1 MALPY
6 SMPIRGLKLILA
18 TWGGVVINSDFVS
31 NLVGMYQRTII
42 SCRGNG
48 VINIGANVG
57 ISSSTIYALDSIT
70 LEDNVM
76 IGANCKIIDNDFHPM
91 EVEKRKANKVE
102 DIRKAPILIGEN
114 TFVGMNCIILK
125 GTTIGKNCIIGAG
138 SVVHGSYP
146 DNCVIAGNPAK
157 IIKNNSK

>member
-1 MALPY
+1 
-6 SMPIRGLKLILA
+6 
-18 TWGGVVINSDFVS
+18 
-31 NLVGMYQRTII
+31 
-42 SCRGNG
+42 
-48 VINIGANVG
+48 
-57 ISSSTIYALDSIT
+57 
-70 LEDNVM
+70 
-76 IGANCKIIDNDFHPM
+76 M

-102 DIRKAPILIGEN
+102 DIRKAPIVIGEN

-157 IIKNNSK
+157 IIKYNNK

>member
-1 MALPY
+1 
-6 SMPIRGLKLILA
+6 
-18 TWGGVVINSDFVS
+18 
-31 NLVGMYQRTII
+31 MYQRTII
-42 SCRGNG
+42 SSRGNG

-102 DIRKAPILIGEN
+102 DIRKAPIVIGEN

-157 IIKNNSK
+157 IIKYNNK